1 VEILSTTKRCTQHS
15 PSNVFYVIDRMKLGV
30 PILINPLYV
39 CGIISLYNQ
48 HFNCKP
54 TFERFKQVPNL
65 LDKTDPI
72 LFCQELKYLIFK
84 TH

>member
-1 VEILSTTKRCTQHS
+1 ME
-15 PSNVFYVIDRMKLGV
+15 LGV

-39 CGIISLYNQ
+39 CDIISLYNQ

-54 TFERFKQVPNL
+54 PTFERLFEVPNL

-72 LFCQELKYLIFK
+72 LFCQELYLIFK
-84 TH
+84 TR